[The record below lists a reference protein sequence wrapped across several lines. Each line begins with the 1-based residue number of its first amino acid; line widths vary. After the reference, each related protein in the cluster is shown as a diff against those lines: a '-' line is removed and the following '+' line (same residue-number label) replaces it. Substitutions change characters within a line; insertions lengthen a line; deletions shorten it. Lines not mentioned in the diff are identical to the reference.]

1 MLKKLFISFSLAQ
14 QNIRSR
20 LFHTLLSI
28 LGIVIGVAALVTVL
42 SLIDGL
48 EEFAQQEITKTTD
61 LKAVVITT
69 STYKRVDD
77 VALPKTDYGYLNYKT
92 FKELEASSPKP
103 ARGFIQAKHNSAVTV
118 EGKQQ
123 PMGASL
129 AAINAYYPTDTK
141 IKYGQFFTT
150 NDLQQQNPVA
160 IISHGFAVNAFGK
173 DSAEY
178 LLGKTVAFDSLE
190 LKIVGVLPEE
200 DDKSPRLFYPF
211 TLLTEEQLKAN
222 PPMGALEAQD
232 IMDVTTIKSHTE
244 AWLKAKFPA
253 DTTDFRVMTN
263 EGRVE
268 QAAKGFLL
276 FRVVMGM
283 IVGIS
288 VIVGGIGVMNVL
300 LISVTERTVEIGVR
314 KAMGAKKRDILLQ
327 FLAESITVSLFG
339 SILGLLLGILATLG
353 IVPIIKAF
361 VDVPF
366 QAAYTLDTF
375 MVIAGIAVIVGI
387 VFGTYPATRA
397 SKLDPVEAIRRE

>member
-1 MLKKLFISFSLAQ
+1 MLKKLYLSFALAG
-14 QNIRSR
+14 QNIRTR

-61 LKAVVITT
+61 FKAVIIGTRT
-69 STYKRVDD
+69 HKRINNISL
-77 VALPKTDYGYLNYKT
+77 AKTDYSYLDYETMNS
-92 FKELEASSPKP
+92 LAASVPKP
-103 ARGFIQAKHNSAVTV
+103 ARGFLQVKSNKEIFL
-118 EGKQQ
+118 EGKSE
-123 PMGASL
+123 PMGAGVMATNL
-129 AAINAYYPTDTK
+129 YYPTDAEAAHGKLFDETDVK
-141 IKYGQFFTT
+141 QRK
-150 NDLQQQNPVA
+150 PVA
-160 IISHGFAVNAFGK
+160 IVNHGFTIQAFGQ
-173 DSAEY
+173 DSAAFA
-178 LLGKTVAFDSLE
+178 LNKTVKVDSLE
-190 LKIVGVLPEE
+190 LKIIGVLPEDE
-200 DDKSPRLFYPF
+200 DKAARVFFPI
-211 TLLTEEQLKAN
+211 TLLSDPQLKAN
-222 PPMGALEAQD
+222 PPVGILEAKD
-232 IMDVTTIKSHTE
+232 IMDVAEIKSFSE
-244 AWLKAKFPA
+244 DWLKAKFPA
-253 DTTDFRVMTN
+253 DTTDFQVATN

-268 QAAKGFLL
+268 QAARGFLL

-314 KAMGAKKRDILLQ
+314 KALGAKKRDILLQ
-327 FLAESITVSLFG
+327 FLAESVTVSLFG

-353 IVPIIKAF
+353 IVPVIKAF

-375 MVIAGIAVIVGI
+375 MVIASIAVVVGI

-397 SKLDPVEAIRRE
+397 AKLDPVEAIRRE

>member
-48 EEFAQQEITKTTD
+48 EEFAQEQITKTTD
-61 LKAVVITT
+61 LKAVVITS

-77 VALPKTDYGYLNYKT
+77 VMLRKNKYSYLDYKT
-92 FKELEASSPKP
+92 FKDLEASSPKP
-103 ARGFIQAKHNSAVTV
+103 SRGFIQAKGESEVWVA
-118 EGKQQ
+118 GRQK
-123 PMGASL
+123 SL
-129 AAINAYYPTDTK
+129 GTSLMATNIYYPTDAE
-141 IKYGQFFTT
+141 IEYGRFFSEA
-150 NDLQQQNPVA
+150 DVEQQKPVA
-160 IISHGFAVNAFGK
+160 IVNHSFAVNAFGK
-173 DSAEY
+173 DSAAY
-178 LLGKTVAFDSLE
+178 LLGKIVAFDSLQV
-190 LKIVGVLPEE
+190 KVVGVLPAD
-200 DDKSPRLFYPF
+200 DDKSARLYFPV
-211 TLLTEEQLKAN
+211 TLLTEEQIKAD
-222 PPMGALEAQD
+222 PPVAVLEANK
-232 IMDVTTIKSHTE
+232 IEDVPAIKSYAE
-244 AWLKAKFPA
+244 GWLKTRFPA
-253 DTTDFRVMTN
+253 DTTDFNVATN

-276 FRVVMGM
+276 FRVVMGL

-314 KAMGAKKRDILLQ
+314 KAMGAKKRDILMQ
-327 FLAESITVSLFG
+327 FLAESVSVSLFG
-339 SILGLLLGILATLG
+339 SMLGLLLGILATLA
-353 IVPIIKAF
+353 IVPIVKAF

-366 QAAYTLDTF
+366 RAVYTMDTF
-375 MVIAGIAVIVGI
+375 MVIAVVAVIVGI

-397 SKLDPVEAIRRE
+397 AKLDPVDAIRRE